1 MLIFETP
8 RLIVRQYTIHD
19 ADNFFSLNGDEE
31 VMRHIRK
38 ILNKEDSDKFLQ
50 QNIDFYIANPKLG
63 RWAVEEKSTRIFVG
77 SFALIPLPFEDE
89 KDKLQIGYSLLPAEW
104 GKGYAT
110 ELTAVG
116 RDYFFDHH
124 VFNELHG
131 ITTTANIS
139 SQKVLLKCGF
149 AQNGTKQ
156 EGEELLQRF
165 IYCRKQAHSINTQD

>member
-8 RLIVRQYTIHD
+8 RLIVRQYTVED
-19 ADNFFSLNGDEE
+19 ADKIFLLNGDDE

-38 ILNKEDSDKFLQ
+38 TMNKEDSDKFLH
-50 QNIDFYIANPKLG
+50 QNIEFYITNPKLG
-63 RWAVEEKSTRIFVG
+63 RWAVEEKATKNFVG

-89 KDKLQIGYSLLPAEW
+89 KHKMQLGYSLIPAEW

-110 ELTAVG
+110 ELTLIG
-116 RDYFFDHH
+116 RDYFFDQHS
-124 VFNELHG
+124 FDELHG
-131 ITTTANIS
+131 ITTIANIS

-149 AQNGTKQ
+149 LKNGTKQ

-165 IYCRKQAHSINTQD
+165 IRMRNR

>member
-8 RLIVRQYTIHD
+8 RLIVRQYTIDD
-19 ADNFFSLNGDEE
+19 ADKMFLLNGDDE

-38 ILNKEDSDKFLQ
+38 TMSKEDSDKFLQ
-50 QNIDFYIANPKLG
+50 QNIEFYIANPKLG
-63 RWAVEEKSTRIFVG
+63 RWAVEEKSTNNFVG

-89 KDKLQIGYSLLPAEW
+89 KHKMQLGYSLLPMEW

-110 ELTAVG
+110 ELSLVG
-116 RDYFFDHH
+116 RDYFFTHH
-124 VFNELHG
+124 SFDELHG
-131 ITTTANIS
+131 ITTIANIP

-149 AQNGTKQ
+149 KENGTKL

-165 IYCRKQAHSINTQD
+165 ICYRKKINMLD